1 MSDIDIAIIS
11 DYHFLKHGISCVNRI
26 RIPSENVEKH
36 INLIEAIV
44 FLMEIL
50 QQIKCYLFCHLVK
63 NGKMQLMNW
72 KGIKYLKAARFILI
86 ISKS

>member
-44 FLMEIL
+44 FLMELATGYFHTIFPL
-50 QQIKCYLFCHLVK
+50 APS
-63 NGKMQLMNW
+63 M
-72 KGIKYLKAARFILI
+72 A
-86 ISKS
+86 